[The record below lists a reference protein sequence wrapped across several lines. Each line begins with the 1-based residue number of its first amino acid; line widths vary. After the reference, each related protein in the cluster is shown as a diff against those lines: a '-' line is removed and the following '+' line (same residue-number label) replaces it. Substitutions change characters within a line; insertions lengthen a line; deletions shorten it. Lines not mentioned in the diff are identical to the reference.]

1 MFCLRLRFAGLKRL
15 LFMLITFCWYYQI
28 VAFIFMLTVKV
39 FSTNTLIYGKRETLH
54 HVQ

>member
-28 VAFIFMLTVKV
+28 FAFIFMLTVKV